1 METRVVYMR
10 YCGNAQRMCKDIER
24 TSMHFKTNQVRIA
37 MHTATNARTPILKP
51 SIRGAYALGIN
62 CGIIRETY
70 IGIQKR
76 VQVICY
82 IIRLQQVLRYPNY
95 RLN

>member
-1 METRVVYMR
+1 METGIVYMR

-24 TSMHFKTNQVRIA
+24 ISMHFKTNQVRIA

-51 SIRGAYALGIN
+51 SIRGAHALKYQLWN
-62 CGIIRETY
+62 HKREGY
-70 IGIQKR
+70 IGIQKSA
-76 VQVICY
+76 QMISY

-95 RLN
+95 G